1 MQSKTAV
8 SCFLLLHCSNWK
20 FQLINFIGGTF
31 EQKSSSDDNIND
43 CILDKEHCTFMKIPL
58 VGWSQIILICQI
70 QNVLRRNSFFHK
82 SCHKINNA
90 HYYVCYRTGNCSVQ
104 RIPIASPDVA
114 SELSSTS
121 HVRIK
126 HAKELLDVDPKEFVY
141 SGEVT

>member
-1 MQSKTAV
+1 M
-8 SCFLLLHCSNWK
+8 
-20 FQLINFIGGTF
+20 
-31 EQKSSSDDNIND
+31 
-43 CILDKEHCTFMKIPL
+43 
-58 VGWSQIILICQI
+58 
-70 QNVLRRNSFFHK
+70 
-82 SCHKINNA
+82 
-90 HYYVCYRTGNCSVQ
+90 Q